1 MSIYALEDKQLL
13 AIKPTNFII
22 ESIFERDDLQEA
34 FKKNINIIAPNC
46 MVIAEEFSDWEGSRK
61 RIDLL
66 AIDKQAN
73 LVVIELKRTETGD
86 HMELQAL
93 RYASMISTMTF
104 EDAID
109 IFQNYK
115 QQNGYA
121 SYSLEEAK
129 DEIRNFFEDDIA
141 ESEFAEDVKT
151 ILVSQNFSAELTTS
165 VIWLNE
171 RNLDITCIKIQPYND
186 NGKIL
191 INIQQILP
199 LPEVED
205 YQVKVRRKLEEK
217 RDIRKEISR
226 DYSKYQFNNMDL
238 GKSKLA
244 LEIIKHHLNQYPNKP
259 IEALIN
265 DFDNVAH
272 SQPIIESLDMARS
285 HAKATGRARYFLS
298 SSDVLTMN
306 DSSQYVVS
314 SQWKKNNIED
324 MIRVAS
330 DTFGY
335 QIEQILTA
343 NSPEKRRV
351 LINDYEIIQLEN
363 LKILVHKDNL
373 EVSAKPILKDF
384 CEQFDIEL
392 DNSNGNEKNTRS
404 LGNELINAI
413 EQSSLLVSRIS
424 L

>member
-1 MSIYALEDKQLL
+1 MPIYALEDKQLL
-13 AIKPTNFII
+13 AIQSTNFVA
-22 ESIFERDDLQEA
+22 ESIFERNNLQEA
-34 FKKNINIIAPNC
+34 FKNNIDIIAPHC
-46 MVIAEEFSDWEGSRK
+46 LVIAEEFSDWQGSRK

-104 EDAID
+104 EDAIEV
-109 IFQNYK
+109 FRKYK
-115 QQNGYA
+115 QQNGCP

-129 DEIRNFFEDDIA
+129 LEIEGFVKVDIIEA
-141 ESEFAEDVKT
+141 GFAEDVKT
-151 ILVSQNFSAELTTS
+151 ILVSQDFSIELTTS

-191 INIQQILP
+191 IDIQQIIP
-199 LPEVED
+199 LPEAED
-205 YQVKVRRKLEEK
+205 YQIKVRRKLEEK
-217 RDIRKEISR
+217 RDIRKESSR
-226 DYSKYQFNNMDL
+226 DYSKYQFNNMEL
-238 GKSKLA
+238 GKGKLA

-259 IEALIN
+259 IETLIN
-265 DFDNVAH
+265 DFDSVAH

-285 HAKATGRARYFLS
+285 HAKATGRVRYFLN
-298 SSDVLTMN
+298 SSDVLTIN
-306 DSSQYVVS
+306 DGSQYVVS
-314 SQWKKNNIED
+314 NQWKKDNIED

-330 DTFGY
+330 DMFGY

-343 NSPEKRRV
+343 HSPEKRRV
-351 LINDYEIIQLEN
+351 PIDVYEIIQLEN
-363 LKILVHKDNL
+363 STILVYKDNM
-373 EVSAKPILKDF
+373 EISAKPILREF

-413 EQSSLLVSRIS
+413 EQTKLIIS
-424 L
+424 T